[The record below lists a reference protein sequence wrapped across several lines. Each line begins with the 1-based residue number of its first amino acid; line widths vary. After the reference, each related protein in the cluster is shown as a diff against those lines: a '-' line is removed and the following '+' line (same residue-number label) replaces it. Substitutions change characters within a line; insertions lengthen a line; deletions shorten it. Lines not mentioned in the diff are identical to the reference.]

1 MVELAFLS
9 REQMQAVV
17 EAARKAHVRLMANT
31 LSGVVGVVDG
41 GGDEDALRE
50 PAGVWGRL
58 IAEGITAFQTDEPA
72 ALLDFV
78 QHARRG
84 NQGRPAG

>member
-1 MVELAFLS
+1 MRS
-9 REQMQAVV
+9 RLQLQAVV
-17 EAARKAHVRLMANT
+17 EAARKAHVRVMAST

-41 GGDEDALRE
+41 GGDVDALRD
-50 PAGVWGRL
+50 PAEVWGRL

-78 QHARRG
+78 QHAGRG
-84 NQGRPAG
+84 N

>member
-1 MVELAFLS
+1 MRDHDA
-9 REQMQAVV
+9 
-17 EAARKAHVRLMANT
+17 
-31 LSGVVGVVDG
+31 DC
-41 GGDEDALRE
+41 GGDVDALRD
-50 PAGVWGRL
+50 PAEVWGRL

-84 NQGRPAG
+84 NLARASGNRLITPIR